1 MNGTRVKQDRRID
14 RTVSS
19 LRKALTELILE
30 KHYDLITVQ
39 DIIDRANVGRST
51 FYTHFRDKED
61 VLIGDW
67 KRILG
72 FFVESINFEYAGK
85 TRFVPVRE
93 LMLHLKEFHAL
104 YRALVRSG
112 KAERLFA
119 TGTSYLANGIEVKI
133 AAFAGPETQPSVP
146 PAVSAHFVA
155 LQIFGLLKWWL
166 DHNMPYS
173 PEEMDEMFHTLV
185 APGIVDALKSS
196 ERADVK
202 AQAAHG
208 QPPRGFHQHNN

>member
-1 MNGTRVKQDRRID
+1 MPETPIKQDRRVD

-30 KHYDLITVQ
+30 KHYDSITVQ

-72 FFVESINFEYAGK
+72 FFIESINFEYAGK
-85 TRFVPVRE
+85 SRFVPVRE

-112 KAERLFA
+112 KAERLFD
-119 TGTSYLANGIEVKI
+119 TGTKYLAEGIEAKI
-133 AAFAGPETQPSVP
+133 VAFIGPDAISAVP
-146 PAVSAHFVA
+146 PAISAHFVA

-166 DHNMPYS
+166 DRNMPYP

-185 APGIVDALKSS
+185 APGVAKVLAASRSAEVNVQMTSS
-196 ERADVK
+196 HV
-202 AQAAHG
+202 
-208 QPPRGFHQHNN
+208 QHDSHH